1 MEPAPGGAP
10 ERPSYNPRVP
20 PSLVPVVLIAHI
32 VLAISLFVPSLL
44 LPFAFRARRGSL
56 DPNKTGRFTR
66 FLLAVQSRGTVWI
79 GLGLALTGIGLVGY
93 LGAAVLKQPW
103 LLVAL
108 VIYAL
113 NLALAY
119 FIQVPRLRTLIG
131 LTNGSDPRWPALARR
146 QRYISYVMAGLVGT
160 IGFLMSTKP
169 VLW

>member
-1 MEPAPGGAP
+1 M
-10 ERPSYNPRVP
+10 P
-20 PSLVPVVLIAHI
+20 PVLFPVLLIAHI
-32 VLAISLFVPSLL
+32 VLALALFVPSLL

-56 DPNKTGRFTR
+56 DPANTGRFMR

-79 GLGLALTGIGLVGY
+79 GLGLALTGIGLI
-93 LGAAVLKQPW
+93 AVLGTSILRQPW

-108 VIYAL
+108 VIYGL

-119 FIQVPRLRTLIG
+119 FIQVPRLHALIG
-131 LTNGSDPRWPALARR
+131 LTNGHDPRWPALARR

-169 VLW
+169 ALW

>member
-1 MEPAPGGAP
+1 MFPA
-10 ERPSYNPRVP
+10 
-20 PSLVPVVLIAHI
+20 LLIVHI
-32 VLAISLFVPSLL
+32 ALAIALFVPSLL

-56 DPNKTGRFTR
+56 DPAKTGRTTR
-66 FLLAVQSRGTVWI
+66 ALLGIQARGTVWI
-79 GLGLALTGIGLVGY
+79 GLGLALTGIGLVST
-93 LGAAVLKQPW
+93 LGFSLLAKPW

-119 FIQVPRLRTLIG
+119 FVQVPRLRSLIG
-131 LTNGSDPRWPALARR
+131 LANGSDPRWPALARR

>member
-1 MEPAPGGAP
+1 
-10 ERPSYNPRVP
+10 V
-20 PSLVPVVLIAHI
+20 LPVLLIAHI
-32 VLAISLFVPSLL
+32 ALALALFVPSLL

-56 DPNKTGRFTR
+56 NPNKTGRVMQL
-66 FLLAVQSRGTVWI
+66 LLAVQSRGTVWI
-79 GLGLALTGIGLVGY
+79 GLGLALTGLGLVG
-93 LGAAVLKQPW
+93 LIGLSNLARPW

-108 VIYAL
+108 VIYAI
-113 NLALAY
+113 NLGLAY
-119 FIQVPRLRTLIG
+119 FIQLPRLHTLIG

>member
-1 MEPAPGGAP
+1 
-10 ERPSYNPRVP
+10 VP
-20 PSLVPVVLIAHI
+20 PIALPVLLVAHI
-32 VLAISLFVPSLL
+32 ALALALFVPSLL

-56 DPNKTGRFTR
+56 DPNKTGRFMQ

-79 GLGLALTGIGLVGY
+79 GLGLAVTGIGLIAA
-93 LGAAVLKQPW
+93 LGTSVLRQPW

-113 NLALAY
+113 NLGLAY
-119 FIQVPRLRTLIG
+119 FIQVPRLHTLIG

>member
-1 MEPAPGGAP
+1 MPPALFP
-10 ERPSYNPRVP
+10 
-20 PSLVPVVLIAHI
+20 LFLIVHI

-56 DPNKTGRFTR
+56 NPERSGAFTR
-66 FLLAVQSRGTVWI
+66 VLLALQARGTFWI
-79 GLGLALTGIGLVGY
+79 GLGLAVTGLGLVAS
-93 LGAAVLKQPW
+93 LGFAILAQPW

-113 NLALAY
+113 NLGLAY
-119 FIQVPRLRTLIG
+119 FIQVPRLRKLLG
-131 LTNGSDPRWPALARR
+131 LRNGSDPRWPALARR

>member
-1 MEPAPGGAP
+1 
-10 ERPSYNPRVP
+10 V
-20 PSLVPVVLIAHI
+20 LPVLLIAHI
-32 VLAISLFVPSLL
+32 ALALALFVPSLL

-56 DPNKTGRFTR
+56 NPNKTGRVMQL
-66 FLLAVQSRGTVWI
+66 LLAVQSRGTVWI
-79 GLGLALTGIGLVGY
+79 GLGLALTGLGLVG
-93 LGAAVLKQPW
+93 LIGLSNLARPW

-108 VIYAL
+108 VIYAI
-113 NLALAY
+113 NLGLAY
-119 FIQVPRLRTLIG
+119 FIQLPRLQTLIG